1 MSHRPAAAFLPW
13 TSGARLGIR
22 KGMNSS
28 RHNRTAFRR
37 LAGWLV
43 LCALFL
49 RALVPA
55 GFMPDLGALADG
67 AYPITICSGGFERT
81 ILLDK
86 DGNPVDQPAPHA
98 SESPC
103 VFAAVVSLAL
113 PVLAAILLP
122 LLALAPLA
130 RWVPS
135 TSTPVPFPRPPGL
148 AGPRAPPAFA

>member
-1 MSHRPAAAFLPW
+1 
-13 TSGARLGIR
+13 
-22 KGMNSS
+22 MNGL
-28 RHNRTAFRR
+28 RHMPISLRR
-37 LAGWLV
+37 LAAWLV
-43 LCALFL
+43 LGALFL

-67 AYPITICSGGFERT
+67 AYPITICSGGFEKT

-113 PVLAAILLP
+113 PLLAAILLP

-135 TSTPVPFPRPPGL
+135 SSAPTPFPRPPGL
-148 AGPRAPPAFA
+148 AGPRAPPALA